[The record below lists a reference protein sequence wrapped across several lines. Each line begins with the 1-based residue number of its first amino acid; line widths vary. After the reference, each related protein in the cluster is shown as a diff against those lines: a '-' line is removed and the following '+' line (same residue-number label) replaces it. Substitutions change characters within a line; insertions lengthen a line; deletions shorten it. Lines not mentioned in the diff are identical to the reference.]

1 MAPGSSPACERV
13 VEVPCIYIRNVR
25 VCLSRIPP
33 VRRILASTMTTRLS
47 ATVDY
52 KGLLDKY
59 DTWLFDCDGVL
70 WQGDRMIEGVPE
82 VLSLLRTHKKRIF
95 FVTNNA
101 TKSRKSYKKKF
112 DQLGLEAHVVSG
124 VFAAQSPRAQLY
136 AMN

>member
-1 MAPGSSPACERV
+1 
-13 VEVPCIYIRNVR
+13 
-25 VCLSRIPP
+25 
-33 VRRILASTMTTRLS
+33 MTTRLS
-47 ATVDY
+47 ATADY

-82 VLSLLRTHKKRIF
+82 VLSLLRAHKKRIF

-112 DQLGLEAHVVSG
+112 DQLGLEANVVSG
-124 VFAAQSPRAQLY
+124 LFAVRVVRIQLHT
-136 AMN
+136 AT